1 MFYTPVIS
9 DIQSFLEA
17 AGNPWSNVQTVQTL
31 VPALIKLVL
40 IAAVV
45 VFFFLLLWGG
55 IRWITAGGDKE
66 KLAGA
71 QKTLTAALIGI
82 VILLSAWAIIALVQ
96 NFFGIT
102 LIGGGGSFSGSS
114 TYVCPGIGGHGCR
127 TGTLSPG
134 PCNYPPGGNCC
145 ICRSSG
151 LWETTT
157 VSAGQCN
164 VKPGDCQ

>member
-1 MFYTPVIS
+1 MFYGTVTSNIS
-9 DIQSFLEA
+9 NIQNFLDL

-102 LIGGGGSFSGSS
+102 LIGRGSFSPGSGPS
-114 TYVCPGIGGHGCR
+114 GGTTCPGQNGLRCVV
-127 TGTLSPG
+127 GTKSYLGST
-134 PCNYPPGGNCC
+134 CYRCQSN
-145 ICRSSG
+145 G
-151 LWETTT
+151 LWA
-157 VSAGQCN
+157 VSTGCPNLVPEALCF
-164 VKPGDCQ
+164 